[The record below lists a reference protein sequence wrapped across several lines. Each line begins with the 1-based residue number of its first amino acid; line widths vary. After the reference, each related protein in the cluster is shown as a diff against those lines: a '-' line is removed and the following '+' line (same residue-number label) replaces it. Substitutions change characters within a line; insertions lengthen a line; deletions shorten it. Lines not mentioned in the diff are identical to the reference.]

1 VINVP
6 MRAYKI
12 EHISLSC
19 TFELIADSPFWS
31 ILSQAGL
38 LKDLGEAGGLI
49 SFDEDDLQQVEKLLN
64 ESSNEIPEEDVVEIE
79 QILDEIRDEVD
90 PTWAY
95 VFYHCY

>member
-1 VINVP
+1 

-12 EHISLSC
+12 KEISLKS
-19 TFELIADSPFWS
+19 TFELVCDSPFWS
-31 ILSQAGL
+31 ILSQANL

-49 SFDEDDLQQVEKLLN
+49 SFDEDDLQEVERILN
-64 ESSNEIPEEDVVEIE
+64 ESSNEIPEEEVVEIE
-79 QILDEIRDEVD
+79 HILDEIRDELD

>member
-1 VINVP
+1 

-12 EHISLSC
+12 KEISLKS
-19 TFELIADSPFWS
+19 TFELVCDSPFWS

-49 SFDEDDLQQVEKLLN
+49 SFDEDDLKEVENLLK
-64 ESSNEIPEEDVVEIE
+64 ESSGEIPEEEVVEIK
-79 QILDEIRDEVD
+79 QIIDEIRDELD
-90 PTWAY
+90 PTWNY